1 MWVKN
6 ATKVKANTATNRLPV
21 VGPTNATNR
30 ALSCIFDLCQD
41 CSDAPLYSQN
51 QEKGPGWKLMITG
64 NWHWLEYDSVA
75 LLMLLIG
82 ITLVEF
88 IVWSM

>member
-1 MWVKN
+1 
-6 ATKVKANTATNRLPV
+6 
-21 VGPTNATNR
+21 
-30 ALSCIFDLCQD
+30 
-41 CSDAPLYSQN
+41 
-51 QEKGPGWKLMITG
+51 MITG

-82 ITLVEF
+82 ITVVEF

>member
-1 MWVKN
+1 ME
-6 ATKVKANTATNRLPV
+6 TL
-21 VGPTNATNR
+21 
-30 ALSCIFDLCQD
+30 
-41 CSDAPLYSQN
+41 
-51 QEKGPGWKLMITG
+51 ITG

-75 LLMLLIG
+75 WLMLLIG

>member
-1 MWVKN
+1 
-6 ATKVKANTATNRLPV
+6 
-21 VGPTNATNR
+21 
-30 ALSCIFDLCQD
+30 
-41 CSDAPLYSQN
+41 
-51 QEKGPGWKLMITG
+51 MITD